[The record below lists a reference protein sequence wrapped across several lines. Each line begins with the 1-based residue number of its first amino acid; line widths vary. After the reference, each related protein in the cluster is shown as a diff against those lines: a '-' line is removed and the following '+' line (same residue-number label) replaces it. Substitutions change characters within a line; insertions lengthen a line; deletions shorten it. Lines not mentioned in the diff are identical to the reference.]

1 LRVKNDP
8 ELDPIITAW
17 TKTRT
22 KYEAMQAVGGA
33 GVPAGAVL
41 DTMEL
46 QNEPTFE
53 TRGIMQVMEHK
64 SYAGFKMPSWPVRI
78 NGKPPKVKA
87 SPVLGEHTEDVL
99 TGWLGLSA
107 DDVEKLKANKVV

>member
-1 LRVKNDP
+1 
-8 ELDPIITAW
+8 
-17 TKTRT
+17 
-22 KYEAMQAVGGA
+22 
-33 GVPAGAVL
+33 
-41 DTMEL
+41 
-46 QNEPTFE
+46 
-53 TRGIMQVMEHK
+53 
-64 SYAGFKMPSWPVRI
+64 VRI